1 MFVHSPRFQQI
12 LIISFGSVVDD
23 YAKWPAWEVSH
34 HEFESMQLTS
44 NRLVFAAVVRLYR
57 FERSRFFR
65 SRLEKSLS
73 SG

>member
-1 MFVHSPRFQQI
+1 MFVNSLRSQRK
-12 LIISFGSVVDD
+12 LIIFLGPVVDD

-34 HEFESMQLTS
+34 HDFESMQLTS

-65 SRLEKSLS
+65 SGLEKSLS